1 MNNGEIEKKSNETP
15 SLNVVMLST
24 LVAGAVF
31 SLDLLLPM
39 GVANG
44 TLYVAL
50 VLMGWWYPQRKHI
63 FVLALISTVL
73 VVVGHSVGP
82 DNHND
87 HVLSAIINRIYAL
100 IIIWILA
107 FIENYARKK
116 SDLLENAQLNVIQA
130 RDNAENA
137 NKAKSEFLSSMS
149 HELRTPMNAIIGFS
163 EMIQHGTVGKISR
176 QQKEYMGYILQSS
189 QHLLKLINDVL
200 ELSKI
205 ESGVVAINLEDI
217 NVINVLNEAI
227 RQLQTNATHKN
238 ISINLNSDVTDKY
251 LTTCAIYVD
260 PLRFRQVIVNIIS
273 NAIKYN
279 REGGKVDIL
288 CTREDGDIIRIS
300 ISDTGNGIPV
310 QVQPQ
315 VFQPFNRLG
324 REAGPIEGT
333 GIGLAITKDLVERM
347 NGKIGLDSAPGM
359 GATFWV
365 EFPRS
370 DMEKNI
376 AGNI

>member
-82 DNHND
+82 ENHND
-87 HVLSAIINRIYAL
+87 HVLAAIINRIYAL

-288 CTREDGDIIRIS
+288 CTREDGDI
-300 ISDTGNGIPV
+300 
-310 QVQPQ
+310 
-315 VFQPFNRLG
+315 
-324 REAGPIEGT
+324 
-333 GIGLAITKDLVERM
+333 
-347 NGKIGLDSAPGM
+347 
-359 GATFWV
+359 
-365 EFPRS
+365 
-370 DMEKNI
+370 
-376 AGNI
+376 